1 MSLITESNVLPLFTS
16 AMSSD
21 TPSKTP
27 DPELRKISFR
37 HSRNLPEVF
46 GQLGVSLLVSTY
58 QAGKL
63 AVLGAREGKLA
74 LSFHNFD
81 RPMGVAVGHGQIAV
95 GSRSQIWFLKSAPQ
109 IARQLQ
115 PAGQFD
121 HCFLARNCHV
131 TGEIQCHEMAYSGD
145 ELWIVNTLFSCL
157 CTLQGDYSFVPWWQ
171 PPFITKL
178 AAEDRCHLNGMA
190 MADGKP
196 VYVTALA
203 QSDTPGGWRPKKVE
217 TGCIMEVA
225 TSRLVAEG
233 FAMPHS
239 PRMHGGKIWL
249 LDSGRGQLMSLDPS
263 TGEKQN
269 VAGVPGY
276 ARGLAIHGGLAFIG
290 LSKIR
295 ETSTFGGMPIAE
307 KRAELLCGVGVIEL
321 STGRTVAT
329 FEFTTGVEEIFDV
342 TVLPQVRSLALR
354 GPFAT
359 EDGQPTVWMVPE
371 QRP

>member
-1 MSLITESNVLPLFTS
+1 MKWPLPS
-16 AMSSD
+16 
-21 TPSKTP
+21 
-27 DPELRKISFR
+27 
-37 HSRNLPEVF
+37 
-46 GQLGVSLLVSTY
+46 
-58 QAGKL
+58 
-63 AVLGAREGKLA
+63 
-74 LSFHNFD
+74 
-81 RPMGVAVGHGQIAV
+81 
-95 GSRSQIWFLKSAPQ
+95 
-109 IARQLQ
+109 
-115 PAGQFD
+115 
-121 HCFLARNCHV
+121 
-131 TGEIQCHEMAYSGD
+131 D

-157 CTLQGDYSFVPWWQ
+157 CTLQGDYSFVPRWQ

-203 QSDTPGGWRPKKVE
+203 QSDTSGGWRPNKVE
-217 TGCIMEVA
+217 TGCVLEVA
-225 TSRLVAEG
+225 TSRVVAEG

-239 PRMHGGKIWL
+239 PRMHGGKISL
-249 LDSGRGQLMSLDPS
+249 LESGRGQLVSLDPS

-269 VAGVPGY
+269 VARVPGY

-342 TVLPQVRSLALR
+342 TVLSGVHSLALR